1 MRQSP
6 DLRTWRL
13 RCVTPGRVVIGGNA
27 IGASAWAHQRQN
39 NFGNTILAGPGDRYP
54 VFGQIRWCDP
64 PLALENVSRCR
75 HSMSGGLDSVVRSHG
90 LVCFCAM
97 HSKSLCQ
104 AEKAS
109 SAQTAQNKTTE

>member
-13 RCVTPGRVVIGGNA
+13 RCVTPGRVVTGGNA

-39 NFGNTILAGPGDRYP
+39 NFGNTILAGSGDRYP

-75 HSMSGGLDSVVRSHG
+75 HSMSGGLESSPDASRTIARATPLNESH
-90 LVCFCAM
+90 LR
-97 HSKSLCQ
+97 KPDKLLSL
-104 AEKAS
+104 S
-109 SAQTAQNKTTE
+109 